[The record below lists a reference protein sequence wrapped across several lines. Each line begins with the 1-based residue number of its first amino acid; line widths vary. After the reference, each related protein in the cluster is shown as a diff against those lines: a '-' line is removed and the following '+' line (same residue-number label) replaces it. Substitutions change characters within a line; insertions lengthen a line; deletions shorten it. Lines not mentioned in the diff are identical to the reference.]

1 MKAITNIIVPTKILL
16 VACDQHFIVNFMQV
30 YPTAGI
36 PNSVFH
42 PVLNSFCI
50 INVSFALD
58 EKSVYRQTARR
69 AAEEYFQAA
78 IQKYAV
84 SAPRLSA

>member
-1 MKAITNIIVPTKILL
+1 
-16 VACDQHFIVNFMQV
+16 MQV
-30 YPTAGI
+30 NPTAGI

-69 AAEEYFQAA
+69 AAEKYFQAA